1 MNIDLSIH
9 RLAYNEAETLGLAQA
24 LVAKKR
30 QELDLRLLR
39 EQVLKD
45 EATTGADIDAALRD
59 MEAQSRP
66 RVAPPADDTGV
77 LIDKTA

>member
-9 RLAYNEAETLGLAQA
+9 RLAYGEADTLGVAQA
-24 LVAKKR
+24 LVARKR

-39 EQVLKD
+39 EQVQKD
-45 EATTGADIDAALRD
+45 EATTGASIDKAIKD
-59 MEAQSRP
+59 MEAHSAKR
-66 RVAPPADDTGV
+66 RHDPADDTGA